1 MDLSC
6 STYRVVCSD
15 SVRLTDSPSEQQLS
29 VFTHRTANN
38 GIYLGWCLCSVRN
51 HGGKYRRSSCIFFA
65 HGLRIPGPHRPHK
78 PFQWEEMAFFLG
90 CLCLPCDWVLKGHC
104 MAVPGS
110 VRRDLWTFLSWGLGC
125 CSSASHL
132 NVSSHL
138 YHILSFLPPSLQ
150 SRKRKKYFNNGVWQL
165 YFEYWKESG
174 LFWQYLFIHFN
185 ECCMSEVENF
195 FFEKFKL
202 ALFIVSLID
211 VQLACAC
218 RSSLLKR
225 GKRKLPHHVLDPIWR
240 TDWQDSLDIKSTEYR
255 AGMYVIF

>member
-1 MDLSC
+1 MAHTELFVATLSVWQTALQ
-6 STYRVVCSD
+6 SSS
-15 SVRLTDSPSEQQLS
+15 SVSLKCLS

-51 HGGKYRRSSCIFFA
+51 HRGKCRRGSCIFA
-65 HGLRIPGPHRPHK
+65 RGLRIPRPHRPHK
-78 PFQWEEMAFFLG
+78 HFQWEEMAFFLG

-104 MAVPGS
+104 AAAPGS

-132 NVSSHL
+132 IVSSHL

-165 YFEYWKESG
+165 CFEYWKESG
-174 LFWQYLFIHFN
+174 LFWQDLFIHFN
-185 ECCMSEVENF
+185 ECCMSEVTSY

-211 VQLACAC
+211 VPLACAC
-218 RSSLLKR
+218 RSSLRACR
-225 GKRKLPHHVLDPIWR
+225 GRG
-240 TDWQDSLDIKSTEYR
+240 DSPDAAVSNFAKERVKKTTMFWIQYE
-255 AGMYVIF
+255 G